1 MQLARVAGH
10 HVTAARP
17 RAVENKQSEWAE
29 LRLTNISKEFIT
41 RKGAQKVLANI
52 SMTVPRGAFVCVLG
66 PSGCGKTTLLN
77 IIAGFDQATQGMA
90 SYDAA
95 PITGP
100 GVDRTVI
107 FQDVSN
113 ALFPWLTAIENVEY
127 GKRMRDYPRNDR
139 RDSATAYLRIV
150 GLEEDADKF
159 PFELS
164 GGMKQRVQIARA
176 LANEPE
182 VLLMDEPFAALDAI
196 NKMLLQDELSRIWR
210 ETKKTIV
217 FITHDI
223 AEAVRLATHVAVMSR
238 GPAATILKSVAI
250 DTQTPRS
257 SGDAVA
263 QHLQAEIEA
272 LIRGQVQRATDD
284 TR

>member
-1 MQLARVAGH
+1 ML
-10 HVTAARP
+10 RP
-17 RAVENKQSEWAE
+17 RDAQDPPPKWAE
-29 LRLTNISKEFIT
+29 LRLTAISKEFT
-41 RKGAQKVLANI
+41 ARTGTQKVLDNVSI
-52 SMTVPRGAFVCVLG
+52 TIQRGAFVCVLG

-77 IIAGFDQATQGMA
+77 IIAGFDDATHGLV
-90 SYDAA
+90 SYDAVR
-95 PITGP
+95 ITGS

-107 FQDVSN
+107 FQDVAN
-113 ALFPWLTAIENVEY
+113 ALFPWLTAVENVEY
-127 GKRMRDYPRNDR
+127 GKRMRECTRDQR
-139 RDSATAYLRIV
+139 RSSAISYLRMV
-150 GLEEDADKF
+150 GLERDAEKF

-196 NKMLLQDELSRIWR
+196 NKMILQDEISRIWR

-223 AEAVRLATHVAVMSR
+223 AEAIRLATHVVVMSR

-250 DTQTPRS
+250 DTPTPRS
-257 SGDAVA
+257 SSDAAA
-263 QHLQAEIEA
+263 QSLHTEIETM
-272 LIRGQVQRATDD
+272 IRGEVERG
-284 TR
+284 RNGNR